1 MIFRIVCWLLERNV
15 ERALLAAI
23 VRHQLFTA
31 LVICRG
37 TSVYRILNRCRG
49 GLTGSTLALTLGRIP
64 VESTLRELL
73 PLCFRRGFRV
83 GKARLVF
90 GSWVDNVYTLAHTPE
105 EACESLS
112 CVFNHLQRVWNL
124 EMKEGSGTVL
134 ACRGADT
141 SQLSPWSSDFKL
153 VSNFDVLGWTIS
165 ENATLSEQWRR
176 MSAVAWGA
184 FYANVRC
191 RSWRKLGLSRRCALL
206 ELSVR
211 SVILYKLQIF
221 APSDFW
227 LKQLRKLQR
236 HMLSRTL
243 GNYRLP
249 CESLKDYWQ
258 RVSKCVRELMS
269 SELVSDWALAW
280 AKSTLSWDE
289 HAKRDFQ
296 EQERF
301 YEGAA
306 FNRFRDDLVLG
317 TWAVGPTF
325 SNGSNSLGLQQGVC
339 YDEYLTSFSWACI
352 LTRHLDAAFFD
363 SVRVTENRGGFLNAT
378 HARTSTRIVQGSV
391 AKRYHDCVEICK
403 RFVETGQLQ

>member
-1 MIFRIVCWLLERNV
+1 
-15 ERALLAAI
+15 
-23 VRHQLFTA
+23 
-31 LVICRG
+31 
-37 TSVYRILNRCRG
+37 
-49 GLTGSTLALTLGRIP
+49 
-64 VESTLRELL
+64 
-73 PLCFRRGFRV
+73 
-83 GKARLVF
+83 
-90 GSWVDNVYTLAHTPE
+90 
-105 EACESLS
+105 
-112 CVFNHLQRVWNL
+112 
-124 EMKEGSGTVL
+124 MKEGSGAVL

-211 SVILYKLQIF
+211 SMILYKLQIL

-306 FNRFRDDLVLG
+306 FNRFSDDLVLA

-363 SVRVTENRGGFLNAT
+363 SVRVTENRGAF
-378 HARTSTRIVQGSV
+378 
-391 AKRYHDCVEICK
+391 
-403 RFVETGQLQ
+403 